1 MSNLSEPFKVEY
13 MEEYLQMSLES
24 FKLNNPLFTLG
35 MTKEE
40 EFL

>member
-1 MSNLSEPFKVEY
+1 MSHLLQPFKMEY

-35 MTKEE
+35 MTKDE